1 MKLPALE
8 LPETP
13 TQELGRTLLARHVAM
28 ISIGGIIGAGL
39 FVGSSAA
46 IAATG
51 PAIIVSY
58 VLAGLLVL
66 LVMRMLGE
74 MALALPGISAF
85 TEFSRIGLGNWAGFT
100 SGWLYW
106 YFWVVVVAIE
116 AIAGANLIKEWMDV
130 PVWAIGLVLM
140 VILTGTNLF
149 STRTYGELEFWFASM
164 KVAAIVAFILVG
176 GAYVLGFTSGAGP
189 DFSKL
194 TAHGGFA
201 PSGIGAVLAGV
212 VTVVFSL
219 TGAEIATIA
228 AAESPEP
235 SRTIAKL
242 TNTVMLR
249 IVLFYVGSIFLILCI
264 VPWTE
269 IVPGHSPFVAAME
282 RINIPA
288 AAIMIK
294 IVVLTAVL
302 SCLNSGLYVT
312 SRVLFTLAAKGD
324 APQALVAVNER
335 KVPARSILLGA
346 VIGYLAILASV
357 FYKDLFKFL
366 VDASG
371 ATMLIIYLLV
381 ALAQIR
387 IRRHVE
393 QVAPEKL
400 NFKVWF
406 FPWSSYLTIAGILAV
421 MAAMALKPETLPA
434 FLLSEFFL
442 SVLLLAVVLG
452 AYFLLRA
459 RRAA

>member
-8 LPETP
+8 LSETP
-13 TQELGRTLLARHVAM
+13 PQQLGRTLLARHVAM

-46 IAATG
+46 IAVTG

-58 VLAGLLVL
+58 ALAGLVVL

-74 MALALPGISAF
+74 MAMALPGISAF
-85 TEFSRIGLGNWAGFT
+85 TEFSRVGLGQWAGFT

-116 AIAGANLIKEWMDV
+116 AIAGANLIQQWIAV
-130 PVWAIGLVLM
+130 PAWAIGLLLM
-140 VILTGTNLF
+140 VVLTGTNLF
-149 STRTYGELEFWFASM
+149 STRTYGELEFWFASF
-164 KVAAIVAFILVG
+164 KVAAILAFILLA

-189 DFSKL
+189 DFGNL
-194 TAHGGFA
+194 VAHGGFA
-201 PSGIGAVLAGV
+201 PFGVTSILAGV
-212 VTVVFSL
+212 ITVIFSL

-242 TNTVMLR
+242 TNTVILR

-264 VPWTE
+264 VPWNE

-282 RINIPA
+282 RINVPA
-288 AAIMIK
+288 AAMMMNFI
-294 IVVLTAVL
+294 VLTAVL

-324 APQALVAVNER
+324 APQSLVAVNSR
-335 KVPARSILLGA
+335 KVPARAILLGSA
-346 VIGYLAILASV
+346 FAYLALLAQV
-357 FYKDLFKFL
+357 FSEDVFTFL
-366 VDASG
+366 VNASG
-371 ATMLIIYLLV
+371 ATMLIIYVLV
-381 ALAQIR
+381 AFAQIR
-387 IRRHVE
+387 IRRHIE
-393 QVAPEKL
+393 ATAPERL
-400 NFKVWF
+400 GFKVWL
-406 FPWSSYLTIAGILAV
+406 FPWSSYLTIAAICAV
-421 MAAMALKPETLPA
+421 MLAMAITPA
-434 FLLSEFFL
+434 LAPQFWISG
-442 SVLLLAVVLG
+442 LLLAIVLG
-452 AYFLLRA
+452 AFFLLRA